1 MQTIMFLIASEIL
14 LSEFNEVIRVYIKS
28 RITKCSLP
36 GGRGSG
42 AHHRLVQGRLPRVHS
57 PGGPHLAQ
65 DPPAGREPL
74 LPAGCPQQE
83 GGGQRAV
90 PVPGQQRGGGHF
102 QQERHAAGRM

>member
-42 AHHRLVQGRLPRVHS
+42 AHHRLVQGRRPRVHS

-74 LPAGCPQQE
+74 LPESRPQQE
-83 GGGQRAV
+83 GDGQWGLPLSSQQCGGC
-90 PVPGQQRGGGHF
+90 HL
-102 QQERHAAGRM
+102 QQERHLGGLM